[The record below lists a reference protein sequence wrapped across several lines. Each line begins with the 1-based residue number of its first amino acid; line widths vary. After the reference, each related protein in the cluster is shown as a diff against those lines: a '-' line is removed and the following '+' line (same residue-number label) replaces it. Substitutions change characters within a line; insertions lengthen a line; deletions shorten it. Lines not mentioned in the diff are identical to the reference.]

1 MAGDIRI
8 DIVWDDSMAGIAI
21 LKGILTA
28 VRLEQTH
35 NALEYNEI
43 LRCNVMIDDSGGSRS
58 IGYSS
63 IKEEKGFSGE
73 VFELLNQS
81 IDSIVRS
88 YHEGYKLGK
97 QIYTWVSS
105 YCYAITFV
113 TINKQTIPGTRTIG
127 IYNNLTYA
135 INYVETIKREDSR
148 KTKYLVIEQVSYGG
162 TPEVLGESWFEWS
175 TQHLKYK
182 GIKRP
187 AGIGTLTNFSVG

>member
-8 DIVWDDSMAGIAI
+8 DIVWDDSLAGITV
-21 LKGILTA
+21 LKGSLTA
-28 VRLEQTH
+28 VRLEQTL

-43 LRCNVMIDDSGGSRS
+43 LRCNIMIDDSKGKS

-63 IKEEKGFSGE
+63 IKGERGFSGE

-81 IDSIVRS
+81 IDSIVRC
-88 YHEGYKLGK
+88 YHEGYKLEK
-97 QIYTWVSS
+97 RIYTWVSS
-105 YCYAITFV
+105 YCYTITFV

-135 INYVETIKREDSR
+135 INYVENIKREDSR
-148 KTKYLVIEQVSYGG
+148 KTKYLVVEQVSYGA
-162 TPEVLGESWFEWS
+162 TPEVLGEFWFEWS
-175 TQHLKYK
+175 NTFSKYK

-187 AGIGTLTNFSVG
+187 AGIGKFTNFSIG